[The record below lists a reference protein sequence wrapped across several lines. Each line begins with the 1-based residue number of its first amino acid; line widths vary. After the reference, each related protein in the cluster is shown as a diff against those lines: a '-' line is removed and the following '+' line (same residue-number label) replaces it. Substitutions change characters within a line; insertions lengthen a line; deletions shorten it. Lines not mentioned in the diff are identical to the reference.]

1 MHFTLADLITDIT
14 QNGVES
20 GASIVEL
27 QISET
32 MDSGEPGSSAEPG
45 GSDGKGEFRFTV
57 IDNGKGMTE
66 EELKRAQDPFVT
78 DGIKHPHRKVGL
90 GLPFLIQT
98 AEASGGGWKM
108 ESKKAGQ
115 GQASGTVIS
124 AWFDMGNVDTP
135 PLGDI
140 PGMFR
145 TVLLFGGPEEMVIK
159 RVRKSPSESKLSESK
174 FSESKF
180 SESKFSESKFSESKF
195 SESKFSESKFS
206 ESKFSENKF
215 SENKFSENKF
225 SENKFSENKFSGDL
239 DYEVRKTELSGAL
252 GDLEDTQSLIL
263 LDRYLR
269 SLEEDGE

>member
-1 MHFTLADLITDIT
+1 MHFTLTDLVTDIT
-14 QNGVES
+14 QNGAES

-27 QISET
+27 QTSEIR
-32 MDSGEPGSSAEPG
+32 DSS
-45 GSDGKGEFRFTV
+45 GKGEFRFTV
-57 IDNGKGMTE
+57 IDNGKGMTA

-78 DGIKHPHRKVGL
+78 DGVKHPHRKVGL

-108 ESKKAGQ
+108 ESKKAGE

-124 AWFDMGNVDTP
+124 AWFDLGNVDTP
-135 PLGDI
+135 PVGDI

-159 RVRKSPSESKLSESK
+159 RLRKSPEGKPSC
-174 FSESKF
+174 
-180 SESKFSESKFSESKF
+180 
-195 SESKFSESKFS
+195 
-206 ESKFSENKF
+206 
-215 SENKFSENKF
+215 
-225 SENKFSENKFSGDL
+225 GDL
-239 DYEVRKTELSGAL
+239 DYEVRKTELIGAL

-269 SLEEDGE
+269 SLEEAGE